1 MQSIL
6 RFLSAVLI
14 FLPML
19 VSAQTART
27 LKGVVTDE
35 NNAPLSG
42 VSITVKGTRKA
53 VVTDA
58 QGRFSI
64 NVAGPDASLEIS
76 YVGYTSTEIR
86 AGDERTFSVSL
97 HSNGGQMNDVVVTG
111 YGQSAK
117 KNITGAVTSIPAE
130 EFNAGVISTPGELL
144 AGKVAGINIT
154 KSGDPNEQPV
164 VILRGASTLRTG
176 SAQQPLYVIDGV
188 PDASID
194 LVAPSDIATIDVLKD
209 ASATAIYGARAANG
223 VIMITT
229 RKPKTGQTR
238 LAYNA
243 YVAAEQVS
251 KRIDMLSAP
260 ELRQYLINQG
270 APLVGGHSNGNFD
283 DSVNNNWQDQVQRTG
298 VSHNHNIFFGGN
310 TGNTIFGASINYFNN
325 QGIMKTTGLQRT
337 TIRANIE
344 HHVFNDRLRLVLNVM
359 DASSIANQLPGTGG
373 NVSPVYGA
381 MLTYMPT
388 LRAIEPGGG
397 YSTEYPQGPLN
408 PVSLINNNS
417 DQSKAKTF
425 LANAL
430 GEVKILPG
438 LKYTLSL
445 TEQTTDTTTDI
456 YFNSLSELARGLNGQ
471 ASSTTTESSKKLAE
485 SYFNYDKSFGEHT
498 IRLLGGYS
506 WEEDKLGQGF
516 GVTTQNFPND
526 RLGANNLAVSSP
538 PANTVSFVNS
548 NIGVLRLISYYA
560 RVNYQFGEKYLFQAS
575 IRDDGSSAF
584 GANHRWGYF
593 PAASA
598 GWRITKEDFMASTS
612 GWLDDLKLRVGYGVT
627 GNSLGFDPLIAQEQF
642 GIVGRAYT
650 NGSYLDGIG
659 PVQNANPNLR
669 WESTATTNVGADFSL
684 LKGFLSGSIDLYDK
698 TTSNLIWSYPV
709 SATQFPVTNLTTN
722 IGKISNKGIELQ
734 LNASLVKT
742 RDFTWRSAFNL
753 AHNIN
758 KVLSITNS
766 EFDNQYVYTAFLG
779 GKGQSGNWS
788 QIIEPGHPIGTFDIW
803 HYMGKNAQGVSL
815 FQGSAKG
822 DTTSS
827 PTTANY
833 VIAGNAQPQL
843 LMGWSNTF
851 TYKGF
856 DLNFFF
862 RAVTG
867 NKILNATLATL
878 NDPIDAKTQN
888 LPKFSLHESFND
900 INSTYISDRFL
911 ERGDYL
917 RLDNATIGYTFPI
930 HSKAVSRLRAYVSAN
945 NLFVLTGYRGIDPE
959 INIGGLTP
967 GIDNNNYYPKT
978 RSFQFGVNAN
988 F

>member
-1 MQSIL
+1 MKSIL
-6 RFLSAVLI
+6 RFLLAATLFLPAVL
-14 FLPML
+14 
-19 VSAQTART
+19 SAQTSRP

-42 VSITVKGTRKA
+42 VSVSVKGTRKA

-58 QGRFSI
+58 QGRFLI
-64 NVAGPDASLEIS
+64 NVSGPDAILEIS
-76 YVGYTSTEIR
+76 YVGYASAEIR

-97 HSNGGQMNDVVVTG
+97 HSTGGQMNDVVVTG
-111 YGQSAK
+111 YGLSAK

-130 EFNAGVISTPGELL
+130 EFNVGVISTPGELL

-229 RKPKTGQTR
+229 RKPKAGQTR

-243 YVAAEQVS
+243 YVAAEQVT

-260 ELRQYLINQG
+260 QLRQYLTLQG
-270 APLVGGHSNGNFD
+270 APLVGGHANGNFD

-298 VSHNHNIFFGGN
+298 VSHNHNIYFGGN
-310 TGNTIFGASINYFNN
+310 TGNTIFGGSINYFNN
-325 QGIMKTTGLQRT
+325 QGIMKNTSLERT
-337 TIRANIE
+337 TIRASIE
-344 HHVFNDRLRLVLNVM
+344 QHAFNDRLRLALNVM
-359 DASSIANQLPGTGG
+359 DASSNANLYPVAGD
-373 NVSPVYGA
+373 VYGA

-388 LRAIEPGGG
+388 LRAIEPGGT
-397 YSTEYPQGPLN
+397 YSTEYPVGPLN
-408 PVSLINNNS
+408 PISLINNNS

-445 TEQTTDTTTDI
+445 TEQTTDTTTEI
-456 YFNSLSELARGLNGQ
+456 YLNSISELARGLNGE
-471 ASSTTTESSKKLAE
+471 ASSSTTESSKKLAE
-485 SYFNYDKSFGEHT
+485 SYFNYDKSFGQHT

-506 WEEDKLGQGF
+506 WEEDKLNKGF

-526 RLGANNLAVSSP
+526 RLGANNLGVSTP

-548 NIGVLRLISYYA
+548 SIGVLRLISYYA

-593 PAASA
+593 PAVSA
-598 GWRITKEDFMASTS
+598 GWRISKEDFMAPAST
-612 GWLDDLKLRVGYGVT
+612 WLDDLKLRIGYGVT

-642 GIVGRAYT
+642 GITGRAYT
-650 NGSYLDGIG
+650 NGSFLDGIG
-659 PVQNANPNLR
+659 PVQNANPDLR

-684 LKGFLSGSIDLYDK
+684 RKGFLSGSIDYYDK
-698 TTSNLIWSYPV
+698 ITSNLIWSYPV
-709 SATQFPVTNLTTN
+709 SATQFPVTSLTTN
-722 IGKISNKGIELQ
+722 IGKISNKGVELQ
-734 LNASLVKT
+734 LNANLIRT
-742 RDFTWRSAFNL
+742 HDFSWRSSFNI
-753 AHNIN
+753 AHNVNNVI
-758 KVLSITNS
+758 SISNS
-766 EFDNQYVYTAFLG
+766 EFNNQYVYTAFLG

-803 HYMGKNAQGVSL
+803 HYMGKNAQGVTL
-815 FQGSAKG
+815 MRSAKG

-827 PTTANY
+827 PTTADY
-833 VIAGNAQPQL
+833 YIAGNAQPKL

-867 NKILNATLATL
+867 NKILNGTLATL

-888 LPKFSLHESFND
+888 LPKFSLHESYND

-911 ERGDYL
+911 EKGDYL
-917 RLDNATIGYTFPI
+917 RLDNATLGYTFPI
-930 HSKAVSRLRAYVSAN
+930 HSKAVTRLRAYVSAG
-945 NLFVLTGYRGIDPE
+945 NLFVITGYRGIDPE

-967 GIDNNNYYPKT
+967 GIDDNNYYPKT